1 VDIVKIEMSTNL
13 TIRDQS
19 ENPNGDN
26 FSIGTKALVP
36 EDKKFV
42 SKDCICMLVA
52 ELIGTFCLIFFGC
65 MGTLDWI
72 QMPGKMNIC
81 Y

>member
-1 VDIVKIEMSTNL
+1 MSTNL

-26 FSIGTKALVP
+26 FSMGTNKLVP
-36 EDKKFV
+36 EDKKSSV
-42 SKDCICMLVA
+42 LKDCICMLLA
-52 ELIGTFCLIFFGC
+52 ELVGTFCLLFFGC

-72 QMPGKMNIC
+72 QMPGKMHTC
-81 Y
+81 YQ